1 MENKT
6 NGLAIGSLIL
16 GIFTIVMG
24 CFGWTFFYGTII
36 GVITGIVGIIL
47 GVKGKKEAPS
57 GVATGGLVTSII
69 GLIFC
74 GIMFLIFVACA
85 GLLGIAA
92 ASM

>member
-24 CFGWTFFYGTII
+24 CFGWTFLYGTII
-36 GVITGIVGIIL
+36 GIITGIVGIIL
-47 GVKGKKEAPS
+47 GVKSKKEAPS
-57 GVATGGLVTSII
+57 GVATGGLITSII
-69 GLIFC
+69 GLVFW
-74 GIMFLIFVACA
+74 GLMFILVIACA
-85 GLLGIAA
+85 GLLVA

>member
-24 CFGWTFFYGTII
+24 CFGWTFLYGTII
-36 GVITGIVGIIL
+36 GIITGIVGIIL
-47 GVKGKKEAPS
+47 GVKSKKEAPS
-57 GVATGGLVTSII
+57 GVATGGLITSII
-69 GLIFC
+69 GLVFC
-74 GIMFLIFVACA
+74 GLMFILVIACA
-85 GLLGIAA
+85 GLLVA